1 MRRGNLMSIKEIKSG
16 TLYKEYALEIPYE
29 EINKIIDSKIN
40 ELLPTVSLPGFR
52 KGKAPINIVRKK
64 YENNVLSDSLDKL
77 VQDKM
82 KELLDEKKYKKD
94 GNHFL
99 FEIL

>member
-1 MRRGNLMSIKEIKSG
+1 MVELVDTLDLGSSAARCEGSSPFRPTIWGSILMSIKEIKSG

-52 KGKAPINIVRKK
+52 KGKAPISIIRKK
-64 YENNVLSDSLDKL
+64 FKTIYPT
-77 VQDKM
+77 
-82 KELLDEKKYKKD
+82 
-94 GNHFL
+94 
-99 FEIL
+99 

>member
-1 MRRGNLMSIKEIKSG
+1 MSIKEIKSG

-64 YENNVLSDSLDKL
+64 YENNVLSESLDKL
-77 VQDKM
+77 VQDKTND
-82 KELLDEKKYKKD
+82 LLNEKKTETFYSAKNRFKK
-94 GNHFL
+94 
-99 FEIL
+99 I

>member
-1 MRRGNLMSIKEIKSG
+1 MSLKEIKSG
-16 TLYKEYALEIPYE
+16 TLYKEYALQIPYE

-64 YENNVLSDSLDKL
+64 YEDNIISEAIEKL
-77 VQDKM
+77 VQDKT
-82 KELLDEKKYKKD
+82 KDLLDTRNLKP
-94 GNHFL
+94 FI
-99 FEIL
+99 F

>member
-1 MRRGNLMSIKEIKSG
+1 MSIKEIKSG

-52 KGKAPINIVRKK
+52 KGKAPLNIVKKK
-64 YENNVLSDSLDKL
+64 YENNILSEIIEKLIEDKT
-77 VQDKM
+77 K
-82 KELLDEKKYKKD
+82 KLLDVYMLAGKV
-94 GNHFL
+94 L
-99 FEIL
+99 